1 MSTIKHVLLYFY
13 ERNLSFS
20 DILLTLLS
28 DGEFS
33 TEPIVTDLKIKSDAI
48 IAALSKTKQDLV
60 QVYKRELTEL
70 VRPDNGAHFNAA
82 SVSAEQLESFRV
94 DDTAAGM
101 AQIAP
106 CLWNL
111 LDILLLPDAKTTNVA
126 DEGEEEE
133 YWEHMDFPEDSD
145 ELERVILNVTPGD
158 HDHNIRKHR
167 RDQKS
172 AIIEIVSI
180 MDSEQDALQKKAYYR
195 L

>member
-1 MSTIKHVLLYFY
+1 MSSTIKDILLYFH

-28 DGEFS
+28 DGDFS
-33 TEPIVTDLKIKSDAI
+33 TEPIVTDLKMKSDAI

-82 SVSAEQLESFRV
+82 SVSAKQLESFRV

-101 AQIAP
+101 ARIAP
-106 CLWNL
+106 CLWDL
-111 LDILLLPDAKTTNVA
+111 LDVLLANGQTTDLA
-126 DEGEEEE
+126 DEGEDEE
-133 YWEHMDFPEDSD
+133 YWEHMDFPQDSD
-145 ELERVILNVTPGD
+145 ELEQVILNVTPGD

-172 AIIEIVSI
+172 AIIEIVSF
-180 MDSEQDALQKKAYYR
+180 MDAL
-195 L
+195 